1 VQIAFPFRALVL
13 LGILLLADAA
23 IAAEPIAPE
32 TRACGKIGTWFD
44 PATGKTIAPAPLM
57 ASLARRAVVLL
68 GEEHDNAEHHRWQLQ
83 MLASLHAHNPELIVG
98 FEMFPRRVQPALDA
112 WASGRLDAK
121 EFLKQSDWAKV
132 WGFHPDLYLPLFH
145 FARQNRLSMLGLNV
159 DRSVISKIGR
169 EGWDAVPAE
178 QRGGVSTPATAS
190 DAYLRDLADIWIK
203 SHRKPGADKSGK
215 SEAVPDPAPDPAS
228 VMEDD
233 DFKRFVGAQQT
244 WDRAMAEALADALRD
259 ARKKRPNALVVGVMG
274 QGHAEYGH
282 GVPHQ
287 LKDLGVADTAILL
300 PVESTTACDDL
311 PKNIA
316 DAVFIVA
323 PRDRSKKAPSKA
335 RLGVMIETTDK
346 GVRIMRVVK
355 GSVAEASSLA
365 AKDIVILAAG
375 QPVKK
380 ISELIA
386 IIGRQAPGT
395 WLPLMVRRDGKEI
408 EVVAKFPANFKKP
421 E

>member
-1 VQIAFPFRALVL
+1 M
-13 LGILLLADAA
+13 GILLLNSAA
-23 IAAEPIAPE
+23 IAAEPVAPE
-32 TRACGKIGTWFD
+32 MRACGKIGTWFD

-57 ASLARRAVVLL
+57 ASLARRSVILL

-112 WASGRLDAK
+112 WAAGKLDVK

-145 FARQNRLSMLGLNV
+145 FVRQNRLAMLGLNV

-169 EGWDAVPAE
+169 EGWDAVPAD
-178 QRGGVSTPATAS
+178 QRGGVSKPAAAS
-190 DAYLRDLADIWIK
+190 DAYRRDLADIWIK
-203 SHRKPGADKSGK
+203 SHRKRGGDKSGK
-215 SEAVPDPAPDPAS
+215 SEQAPDPAPDPAS
-228 VMEDD
+228 VMEND

-244 WDRAMAEALADALRD
+244 WDRAMAEALVT
-259 ARKKRPNALVVGVMG
+259 ARKKRPGTLVVGVMG

-287 LKDLGVADTAILL
+287 LRDLGVSDTAILL

-323 PRDRSKKAPSKA
+323 PRDRTRKAPSKA

-346 GVRIMRVVK
+346 GVRIMRVVE
-355 GSVAEASSLA
+355 GSVAAASKLA
-365 AKDIVILAAG
+365 AKDIVISAAG

-395 WLPLMVRRDGKEI
+395 WLPLLIRRDGQET

-421 E
+421 K